1 MWADTPQL
9 SRHRVETS
17 AMLAVIAELAADD
30 DVLAARIR
38 RELAEQR
45 ERLPE
50 WLDGLRD
57 AEVYAAQEM
66 VHVLGDGDNIHVA
79 VTA

>member
-57 AEVYAAQEM
+57 ARRCTRPRRWSTCSAMATTST
-66 VHVLGDGDNIHVA
+66 LR
-79 VTA
+79 